1 MGFWNK
7 LGEQYRDLMGTGE
20 QRRLVEENEALY
32 ERERK
37 AISYIR
43 EKTNQLL
50 TTIGTLPLR
59 HEELDDEL
67 LLDTDPIGIVCESF
81 EQILNHLN
89 EVNHDLRLAHEEIQ
103 GIFDCADAIIL
114 VLDRE
119 MKIQACNS
127 RAREYFALN
136 GEPKTCAEAI
146 CKVQPPPEGCIFRR
160 MMASKRP
167 ESHREWECANRFFN
181 VSGTPIKDRFGDVE
195 QVVLVY
201 ADISDEKR
209 LLEAL
214 REKEGLYQLILD
226 SASDL
231 FQSIAPD
238 GRFYFVNRAW
248 KDALGYSDSDLES
261 LTVFDI
267 IHPDSHAHCRE
278 LFVKLLHGGR
288 TGPVSFSFIAKDGR
302 QVPVSGSVSCSFRGG
317 KPYATCG
324 ILHIVPVRQAGDNE
338 HGPGNVIP
346 IQRHTP

>member
-1 MGFWNK
+1 MGFWAK
-7 LGEQYRDLMGTGE
+7 VGEQCRDILGTGKLR
-20 QRRLVEENEALY
+20 QLVEENETLY

-37 AISYIR
+37 AILYIR

-59 HEELDDEL
+59 YEELDDDL
-67 LLDTDPIGIVCESF
+67 LLETDPIGIVCESF

-89 EVNHDLRLAHEEIQ
+89 EVNHDLQLAHEEIQ

-119 MKIQACNS
+119 MNIQACNS
-127 RAREYFALN
+127 RARESFGLN
-136 GEPKTCAEAI
+136 GDPKTCTEAI
-146 CKVQPPPEGCIFRR
+146 CKIQPPPEGCIFRR
-160 MMASKRP
+160 IVASKRP
-167 ESHREWECANRFFN
+167 ESHREWQCNGHYFN
-181 VSGTPIKDRFGDVE
+181 VNGTPIKDRFGDVE

-201 ADISDEKR
+201 ADISEEKR
-209 LLEAL
+209 MLEAL

-238 GRFYFVNRAW
+238 GRFFFVNRAW
-248 KDALGYSDSDLES
+248 KDALGYSDADLES
-261 LTVFDI
+261 LTVFDV
-267 IHPDSHAHCRE
+267 IHPESLGHCRE
-278 LFVKLLHGGR
+278 LFVRLLHGGR

-302 QVPVSGSVSCSFRGG
+302 EVPVNGSVSCSFRSG

-324 ILHIVPVRQAGDNE
+324 ILHVTPTRQASGSE

-346 IQRHTP
+346 LQRQSS